1 MRVLITGGTGFIGSR
16 LALRYLRDG
25 YSVRVLGQENNPTEG
40 ANRRAIEREGAE
52 VVLGSVTQFE
62 LVKDL
67 ADDVDIMFHL
77 AAAQH
82 EMNVPDQHFREVN
95 VAGTRNVLEAG
106 ASAAVKRIVHG
117 STIGVYGAAEGPI
130 DETTECRPDNIYG
143 KTKLEGERL
152 ALSFVGKVPVV
163 AIRIPEAYGAG
174 DRRLLKLFKA
184 IDRGTFFVIGSGKNL
199 HHPIFIDDLVDGL
212 RSAATVPGA
221 VGEIIL
227 LAGKDAVT
235 TTEMVTAVAHA
246 LGKKSPRLRAPMFP
260 FAAAATTMEFV
271 LRPLG
276 VQPPLHRRRL
286 DFFRKSF
293 TLSPEKARDLLHFS
307 PSVGFAEGAR
317 RTAVWYRESGL
328 L

>member
-95 VAGTRNVLEAG
+95 VA
-106 ASAAVKRIVHG
+106 
-117 STIGVYGAAEGPI
+117 GAAEGPI